1 VKQYQASL
9 AIDDVQLE
17 FTEEAVNSIAETA
30 IKQKTG
36 ARGLRAIVERLMI
49 DIMFELP
56 SQPGQKRVVITR
68 DTVEKLEPP
77 EVIPLAKT
85 A

>member
-1 VKQYQASL
+1 
-9 AIDDVQLE
+9 
-17 FTEEAVNSIAETA
+17 
-30 IKQKTG
+30 
-36 ARGLRAIVERLMI
+36 
-49 DIMFELP
+49 MFELP

>member
-1 VKQYQASL
+1 
-9 AIDDVQLE
+9 
-17 FTEEAVNSIAETA
+17 
-30 IKQKTG
+30 
-36 ARGLRAIVERLMI
+36 MI

-68 DTVEKLEPP
+68 DTVEKLRPP
-77 EVIPLAKT
+77 EIFSLAKS